1 MIRYTQ
7 GDLLHAPDQAIT
19 NAVNTVGVMGKG
31 LALQFKQRFPD
42 NFRAYAA
49 ACKAGGVTVGRMFVT
64 QNEELEGPRWI
75 INFPTKQ
82 DWRHPS
88 KLEWVA
94 AGLQDL
100 RRVLLAEGIAS
111 VALPKLGCGL
121 GGLDW
126 NTVRPLIEQALGDLE
141 GVDVVVYEGK

>member
-1 MIRYTQ
+1 
-7 GDLLHAPDQAIT
+7 
-19 NAVNTVGVMGKG
+19 
-31 LALQFKQRFPD
+31 
-42 NFRAYAA
+42 
-49 ACKAGGVTVGRMFVT
+49 MFVT